1 MHPTIIGRQDEL
13 EIFQNAMSD
22 DVAHFFAVYG
32 RRRVGKTFL
41 IREYFKKE
49 MCFEMTGLHDD
60 NLERQLQNFT
70 TALQVTLDK
79 RKKSVTPQNWLAAF
93 MQLISHLEKQK
104 TNKKKVVFID
114 ELPWLCTHKS
124 GFMAGLEYFWNS
136 WAAQQRDVILLVCGS
151 AASWM
156 IQNVVRNKGGLY
168 NRITKQI
175 RLLPFTLGET
185 EDFLKSKGVQLNRYQ
200 IVQLFMAT
208 GGIPHY
214 LKEAKRGQSATQI
227 IDALCF
233 KKNGLL
239 YDEFNS
245 LYLSL
250 YDEAAGHLAI
260 IRALAKRRQGITR
273 AALLKETGLADGGSI
288 TRILQELDE
297 SGFIDQYYPFGKKIR
312 EKLIRI
318 TDLFSVFYLQFIE
331 KNKATGSGSWQT
343 LSMTPAYKAWSGF
356 AFESVCM
363 MHLPQI
369 KKALGIAGVYTETAS
384 WISNKA
390 ATQGAQI
397 DLLIDRKDFI
407 INVCEM
413 KFAQQPFIISKKY
426 AAELQQK
433 INAFRT
439 ASKTKKHIALVML
452 STFGVEKNQYAVGL
466 VENDLTIDALF
477 ERI

>member
-1 MHPTIIGRQDEL
+1 MIHPTIIGREDEL

-22 DVAHFFAVYG
+22 AVSHFFAVYG

-41 IREYFKKE
+41 IREFFKKE

-60 NLERQLQNFT
+60 NLERQLHNFSA
-70 TALQVTLDK
+70 ALHARLDK
-79 RKKSVTPQNWLAAF
+79 QKKTVTPKNWLAAF
-93 MQLISHLEKQK
+93 MQLIQHLEKHKSQ
-104 TNKKKVVFID
+104 KKKVVFID

-124 GFMAGLEYFWNS
+124 GFLSGLEFFWNS
-136 WAAQQRDVILLVCGS
+136 WASQRNDIVLLVCGS

-175 RLLPFTLGET
+175 RLLPFTLCET
-185 EDFLKSKGVQLNRYQ
+185 EAFLKSLGVVLNRYQ
-200 IVQLFMAT
+200 IIQLFMAT

-227 IDALCF
+227 IDTICF

-273 AALLKETGLADGGSI
+273 AALLKEIGLSDGGSI
-288 TRILQELDE
+288 TRILDELDE
-297 SGFIDQYYPFGKKIR
+297 SGFIDMYYPFGKKNR

-318 TDLFSVFYLQFIE
+318 TDLFSVFYLQFME
-331 KNKATGSGSWQT
+331 KSKATGTGSWQT
-343 LSMTPAYKAWSGF
+343 ISMTPAYKAWSGF
-356 AFESVCM
+356 AFESICM

-384 WISNKA
+384 WISNKKA
-390 ATQGAQI
+390 AQGAQI
-397 DLLIDRKDFI
+397 DLLIDRKDFV

-413 KFAQQPFIISKKY
+413 KFAQQVFVINKKY
-426 AAELQQK
+426 AGELQQK

-439 ASKTKKHIALVML
+439 ASKTRKAIALVMI
-452 STFGVEKNQYAVGL
+452 STFGIEKNQYSIGL
-466 VENDLTIDALF
+466 VENDVTMDALF
-477 ERI
+477 AE